1 MRFRIPIVILVVA
14 MVAVAISVMSAPV
27 TPVKITDQSVSEKLT
42 SMQAEIAALHTQVA
56 ADEKK
61 LAATEDTANKARTVA
76 GLVQIAYDH
85 DMPALK
91 PLPGKVAAFDGL
103 PARVS
108 ALEALP
114 GKLQSLDQDYRT
126 HRHQLNNDFGFHQVG
141 QFKDVIT
148 SGVGALT
155 RPTSPPVH

>member
-1 MRFRIPIVILVVA
+1 MRFRIPVVILVVA
-14 MVAVAISVMSAPV
+14 MVAVAVSVMSAPPI
-27 TPVKITDQSVSEKLT
+27 TAVKVTDQSVSEKLT

-91 PLPGKVAAFDGL
+91 PLPAKVAAFDT
-103 PARVS
+103 RIS
-108 ALEALP
+108 TLETLP
-114 GKLQSLDQDYRT
+114 GKLQSLDQEYRT
-126 HRHQLNNDFGFHQVG
+126 HRHQLNNDFGFHQVD

-148 SGVGALT
+148 SGVEALK

>member
-1 MRFRIPIVILVVA
+1 MRFRIPVVILVVA
-14 MVAVAISVMSAPV
+14 MVAVAISVMSAPI
-27 TPVKITDQSVSEKLT
+27 TPVKITDQSVAEKLA

-61 LAATEDTANKARTVA
+61 LAAVEDTANKARTVA

-91 PLPGKVAAFDGL
+91 PLPAKLDSL
-103 PARVS
+103 SARVS
-108 ALEALP
+108 SVETLP
-114 GKLQSLDQDYRT
+114 GKLQALDQEYRT
-126 HRHQLNNDFGFHQVG
+126 HRHNLNNDFGFHQVG

-148 SGVGALT
+148 SGVAGLT
-155 RPTSPPVH
+155 RPTTTPVH